1 MTVAGEAGIAGIPQR
16 EASRAVVV
24 TGAGSGLGRAI
35 SRTLAARGHRVVLAG
50 RDRRTL
56 EETAGSS
63 PSMWVVPTDVTSS
76 ASVRGLFDEA
86 VGHLGRLDV
95 LVNNAGVFGPSAGV
109 DTIDDDDWE
118 QVLATNVSGSMY
130 CAREAARLM
139 KSQAPRGGRIINNG
153 SLSAHVPRPASVA
166 YTVSKHAI
174 TGLTASLNLDLR
186 DVDICCTQLDV
197 GNAATAM
204 TSSIAVEALQADG
217 TRRPEPTIDPQHVAD
232 LVAHLVALPLDV
244 NVPALTVMAR
254 GMPYVGRG

>member
-1 MTVAGEAGIAGIPQR
+1 VAVAANPVDVDAPDTQ
-16 EASRAVVV
+16 ASRAVVV

-50 RDRRTL
+50 RDRRAL

-63 PSMWVVPTDVTSS
+63 QRMWAVPTDVTSP
-76 ASVRGLFDEA
+76 ASVRRLFDEA
-86 VGHLGRLDV
+86 VGRLGGVDV
-95 LVNNAGVFGPSAGV
+95 LVNNAGVFGPSAAV
-109 DTIDDDDWE
+109 DAIGDEDWQ
-118 QVLATNVSGSMY
+118 QVLATNVSGSVY

-139 KSQAPRGGRIINNG
+139 KAQTPRGGRIINNG

-166 YTVSKHAI
+166 YTVTKHAI

-186 DVDICCTQLDV
+186 DFDICCTQLDV

-217 TRRPEPTIDPQHVAD
+217 TRRPEPTIDPQHVAG
-232 LVAHLVALPLDV
+232 LVAHLVDLPLDV
-244 NVPALTVMAR
+244 SVPALTVMAR